1 MKPVTVFG
9 CTFSPENA
17 FILSTL
23 QRSRGYRNNIWV
35 SSFLAHRLR
44 LTRVSE
50 YNFLHFPVTLTASN
64 KECSFE
70 NIEAFKESKDEIEKR
85 AQKTYPKVFLA
96 FNDPNKVD
104 KENLKEDE
112 IKKTKD
118 SLNCYKPL
126 DTNGERFDSETEN
139 RIALRFHEVLKK
151 SPFWVTEF
159 ESKFVYQLEISD
171 DAKRNAPQFQVRRFG
186 GHLLTYYH
194 VSATS
199 KMSIFTSETCRRYA
213 PYNFWGFPYR
223 PVIALAMKR
232 YAVEN
237 QCCSWERWTS
247 LQRAQL
253 YDVDVLPHVI
263 PLSLVL
269 PEGVLQLINVG
280 LTTNPYILVN
290 AGVKKQ
296 VFCSIHDE
304 MFRGR

>member
-1 MKPVTVFG
+1 MKPVTIFG
-9 CTFSPENA
+9 FTFSPENE

-35 SSFLAHRLR
+35 SSFLAHQLR

-50 YNFLHFPVTLTASN
+50 YNFLHFPVSLTASN
-64 KECSFE
+64 KDCPFD
-70 NIEAFKESKDEIEKR
+70 NIEVFKESKDEIERR
-85 AQKTYPKVFLA
+85 AQIAFPSAFLN
-96 FNDPNKVD
+96 FNDPKKVD
-104 KENLKEDE
+104 KETLKKTT

-118 SLNCYKPL
+118 SLESFRPL
-126 DTNGERFDSETEN
+126 DTNGDRFDLETEN
-139 RIALRFHEVLKK
+139 RIAIDFRHVLKR

-159 ESKFVYQLEISD
+159 ESKFVYQLEISE
-171 DAKRNAPQFQVRRFG
+171 DAKCTAPQFQVRRFG

-199 KMSIFTSETCRRYA
+199 KMSIFTSQTCRRYA

-237 QCCSWERWTS
+237 HCCSWERWIS
-247 LQRAQL
+247 VQRAQL
-253 YDVDVLPHVI
+253 YDVDVLPHVT

-280 LTTNPYILVN
+280 LTSNPYILEN

-296 VFCSIHDE
+296 AFCTIQDE